1 MWMQDQQYRVQ
12 LCSYHVQPQHRLS
25 CCPVA
30 VLLLSCRVLKE
41 GGVLINI
48 TYGEPSARVPFLQ
61 RLHFDVAFYMLTKAQ
76 ELAAGAGVQGAP
88 VGSNGGITV
97 HGPVDAHTQVSG
109 GSGSSCDWSVLVT
122 GDCAVASLW
131 YV

>member
-1 MWMQDQQYRVQ
+1 M
-12 LCSYHVQPQHRLS
+12 
-25 CCPVA
+25 
-30 VLLLSCRVLKE
+30 
-41 GGVLINI
+41 LINI

-109 GSGSSCDWSVLVT
+109 GSGSSCDWSKLVT
-122 GDCAVASLW
+122 QTVRLQARGMCEIGLNPADC
-131 YV
+131 